1 MEFKSKNQV
10 VLKKL
15 MAEIVGHHGCAQK
28 MRGVCPQESM
38 MGMIIL
44 LMGSALMLLVI
55 MAGLMTGVPLV
66 IAVAF

>member
-1 MEFKSKNQV
+1 
-10 VLKKL
+10 

-44 LMGSALMLLVI
+44 VIGSALMLLVI

-66 IAVAF
+66 IAMAF